1 MGRRLI
7 ELNTR
12 EGFKVYVPE
21 GTPPEVARTLVEEAR
36 AAGELGPNAV
46 LEAASP
52 EPDVYYGEGGQPFD
66 EPGPG
71 RTPAT
76 MGGGGVQGPGGLE
89 ITMRPEPMQGA
100 LARAT
105 PPRYSEPPGGGAPVG
120 EFVGQEAAPKLTG
133 DAYNSA
139 LITSGMNGVMGEFGD
154 EFLGA
159 TAATFDMA
167 NQALGGEVAQ
177 PKASWPTRYQM
188 FRDRARSLDKA
199 ILEED
204 PAAGYGVRIGG
215 ALATGAG
222 ALPGLARGAISRAAP
237 QMAERLAA
245 AKSSQTLPGLA
256 DRAVEAATQGA
267 IAGAVTGFGAGEGAE
282 GDESVLGGLENR
294 AKSAL
299 FGTVVGGGLG
309 AATPPVLA
317 VGSQLARGARS
328 LLPTGLAGAERRAAE
343 IVAQDVGNTIPPPQ
357 KLPLGSSQPSPA
369 AVMGGAA
376 GGKIKDLAIADVSDQ
391 ARRTLGHVARGKGL
405 GAEKAT
411 EFMRRRQHGTADI
424 PGERGGGQWVEV
436 KRHIKEVISGRDL
449 PALLKKLGAGM
460 SAQAK
465 QLYGKAF
472 AHPPIDTLEARE
484 LASLPDVQKGLREG
498 LRIAKNLGELP
509 SGVKLPKDGDLIL
522 PVNVWHTAKM
532 GLDDMIGAA
541 HRAGNKNL
549 ARSLIHLKERVLD
562 MLNDATGGDLAKG
575 VAGDYTIA
583 RTAYAG
589 AAAMRTAADL
599 GTEFMDAAVSGG
611 DIAESLAKMSDL
623 EKQFY
628 RAGAAD
634 AMIRKVES
642 LPTGADSA
650 RKFFNTPQIKNKLA
664 ALTENEADYADL
676 IRRMKLES
684 AKFKTADELEGSQT
698 ALRSQVG
705 QAVEEAIDDGVDPVS
720 LVSGQGGARWLMTW
734 LQTNVGTRPTSFRVK
749 EHLAQ
754 MLSTT
759 DPVEQQRV
767 AKLMSDAAERI
778 LARRRMQSRARGGAL
793 MATAGSSQAAIRQ
806 PEPRKVNPAKQG
818 FRYSDPEKGG
828 DGYWWR
834 PAPNGTWEE
843 GPFESWRE
851 R

>member
-21 GTPPEVARTLVEEAR
+21 GTPPEIARTLVEEAR

-46 LEAASP
+46 LEPAP
-52 EPDVYYGEGGQPFD
+52 EPDIFYDEGGQPFD

-71 RTPAT
+71 RKPAI
-76 MGGGGVQGPGGLE
+76 MGGGSSQRPGALE
-89 ITMRPEPMQGA
+89 ITMRPSPLEGA
-100 LARAT
+100 LTRAT
-105 PPRYSEPPGGGAPVG
+105 PQRFVEPQGGGAPVG
-120 EFVGQEAAPKLTG
+120 EFVGQEAAPRLTG
-133 DAYNSA
+133 DAYNSG
-139 LITSGMNGVMGEFGD
+139 LITSGLQGVMGEFGD

-159 TAATFDMA
+159 TSASFDMV
-167 NQALGGEVAQ
+167 NEALGGEVAQ
-177 PKASWPTRYQM
+177 PGAPWATRYQR
-188 FRDRARSLDKA
+188 FRDRARALDEA
-199 ILEED
+199 ILEQD
-204 PAAGYGVRIGG
+204 PYMGYGARIGG

-222 ALPGLARGAISRAAP
+222 VLPGIARGAIARVSAP
-237 QMAERLAA
+237 MAERLAA
-245 AKSSQTLPGLA
+245 VKGSQTLPGLA
-256 DRAVEAATQGA
+256 DRSVEAATQGA
-267 IAGAVTGFGAGEGAE
+267 IAGAVTGFGAGEGKE
-282 GDESVLGGLENR
+282 GDESALGGLEAR

-299 FGTVVGGGLG
+299 VGTIAGTGLG
-309 AATPPVLA
+309 AATPPVMA
-317 VGSQLARGARS
+317 GGAQLLRGARS
-328 LLPTGLAGAERRAAE
+328 LFPSVAGAERRAAE

-357 KLPLGSSQPSPA
+357 QLPTGASQSPPA
-369 AVMGGAA
+369 AVMGGPSAA
-376 GGKIKDLAIADVSDQ
+376 KVKDLAIADVSDQ

-405 GAEKAT
+405 GAERAT
-411 EFMRRRQHGTADI
+411 NFMRQRQHGIDDV

-436 KRHIKEVISGRDL
+436 NRHIREVISGRDL
-449 PALLKKLGAGM
+449 PALLKKLGSGM

-472 AHPPIDTLEARE
+472 AHPPIDTLDAKD

-509 SGVKLPKDGDLIL
+509 AGVKLPKDGDLVL

-575 VAGDYTIA
+575 IAGDYTIA

-589 AAAMRTAADL
+589 AAAMKTAAEL
-599 GTEFMDAAVSGG
+599 GTEFMDKAVAGA
-611 DIAESLAKMSDL
+611 DIAETLAKMSDL

-634 AMIRKVES
+634 AMIRKVEG
-642 LPTGADSA
+642 LPTGGDSA

-664 ALTENEADYADL
+664 ALTENEADYADF

-684 AKFKTADELEGSQT
+684 AKFKTFNELEGSQT
-698 ALRSQVG
+698 GLRQQVG
-705 QAVEEAIDDGVDPVS
+705 EAVEEAIDEGVDPVA
-720 LVSGQGGARWLMTW
+720 LVSGQGSARWLMTW
-734 LQTNVGTRPTSFRVK
+734 LQTNVGSRPTSARVK
-749 EHLAQ
+749 EHLAE

-767 AKLMSDAAERI
+767 AKLMSEAAERI
-778 LARRRMQSRARGGAL
+778 LARRRMYARARGGVL
-793 MATAGSSQAAIRQ
+793 MAAGSYGQATIRQ
-806 PEPRKVNPAKQG
+806 PEPRKVNPAKEG
-818 FRYSDPEKGG
+818 FRYSDPGKGG

-834 PAPNGTWEE
+834 PAPGGNWDE

-851 R
+851 K